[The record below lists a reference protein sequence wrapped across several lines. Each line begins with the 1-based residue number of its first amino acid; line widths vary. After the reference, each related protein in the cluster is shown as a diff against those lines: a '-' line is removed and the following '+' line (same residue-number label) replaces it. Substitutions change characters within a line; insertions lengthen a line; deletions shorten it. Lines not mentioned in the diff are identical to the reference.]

1 MKILLVG
8 NGGREHAI
16 ARALARTSTTDH
28 PVELVVQAGNPGL
41 ERLGESRT
49 LDPLDP
55 DDVLR
60 RALGEQVDLVVVGPE
75 APLVAGIA
83 DAVLE
88 RALAAGVR
96 GFLAKEDPITTLA
109 DTIRHVA
116 SGNMVLSPSSSA
128 LIGHRATPPAPA
140 AHSKSAKAKEPKAAR
155 KSPTTA
161 PNANGRCWNASPR

>member
-88 RALAAGVR
+88 RGVPVFGPTRAAAR
-96 GFLAKEDPITTLA
+96 LEASKSFAK
-109 DTIRHVA
+109 R
-116 SGNMVLSPSSSA
+116 SSS
-128 LIGHRATPPAPA
+128 I
-140 AHSKSAKAKEPKAAR
+140 
-155 KSPTTA
+155 SP
-161 PNANGRCWNASPR
+161 